1 MRLNRVQEK
10 VKKKKLDGF
19 LITNLKNIYYLS
31 SCSGSGIKVLLTGK
45 SALFFS
51 GPLYDEEAK
60 EKA

>member
-31 SCSGSGIKVLLTGK
+31 SCSGS
-45 SALFFS
+45 
-51 GPLYDEEAK
+51 
-60 EKA
+60 